1 MYVGCGAV
9 VCAATPPV
17 QHRVQVLNNSIEVL
31 PEHPIKHSMGLNF
44 IIILD
49 SRRVLHP
56 APARLRQ
63 AGIQNTDPRGTLGY
77 NTQTR
82 EARWG
87 YNTQTREAG
96 WDTKHRPARQAGIQ
110 NTDPRGR
117 LGYKTQTREAGW
129 DTKHISNYACWRL
142 VEPPK
147 LHDVIMRD
155 LLAAAGTCGRCGR
168 RPLLDV

>member
-1 MYVGCGAV
+1 
-9 VCAATPPV
+9 
-17 QHRVQVLNNSIEVL
+17 
-31 PEHPIKHSMGLNF
+31 MGLNF

-82 EARWG
+82 EARW
-87 YNTQTREAG
+87 
-96 WDTKHRPARQAGIQ
+96 DTTHRPARQAGIQ

-129 DTKHISNYACWRL
+129 DTKHKPARQAGIQNTSQIML
-142 VEPPK
+142 VGA
-147 LHDVIMRD
+147 
-155 LLAAAGTCGRCGR
+155 LLN
-168 RPLLDV
+168 PLNCTML